1 MHDSLLISTDLRNSG
16 HFLVDVQGLIP
27 LFFSGFKVQSL
38 VLLTCS
44 AARAPMP
51 VCPNTGCVMV
61 RETVPTGVMSYP
73 VQAVV

>member
-1 MHDSLLISTDLRNSG
+1 
-16 HFLVDVQGLIP
+16 VQGLIP